1 MNRNGREGVQFR
13 YLSRDGEEGY
23 PGTVEC
29 FVWYTAAM
37 EGEKTVLEIEY
48 QVELLGDEC
57 EETVCGVTNHRYALA
72 CASAL
77 SGSFHHPCDQP
88 QNGLTILFA
97 SYFHVNPGMPTTE
110 GTVITLGTD
119 QFLELDQHQTPTG
132 RIATFPLFPRPGNSF
147 TLGATEPAIDD
158 CFVIDNT
165 APQSCPLDT
174 RSLPLRHLAT
184 ISHPD
189 TGLSLEIQSTEPAF
203 QFYTGDGLYIPE
215 AKTDKDIIIS
225 SRGKRSGI
233 AIEPSRYVN
242 CAGREEWRGMCR
254 LRKGELWGAKSVYRG
269 WKE

>member
-1 MNRNGREGVQFR
+1 M
-13 YLSRDGEEGY
+13 L
-23 PGTVEC
+23 
-29 FVWYTAAM
+29 
-37 EGEKTVLEIEY
+37 
-48 QVELLGDEC
+48 
-57 EETVCGVTNHRYALA
+57 
-72 CASAL
+72 
-77 SGSFHHPCDQP
+77 PC
-88 QNGLTILFA
+88 
-97 SYFHVNPGMPTTE
+97 SYFHVNPGMSTTE

-119 QFLELDQHQTPTG
+119 QYLELDQCQTPTG
-132 RIATFPLFPRPGNSF
+132 RITTFPSIPQPGKSF

-158 CFVIDNT
+158 CFVMDTT
-165 APQSCPLDT
+165 APQTCRLDT

-203 QFYTGDGLYIPE
+203 QLYTGDGLCIPE
-215 AKTDKDIIIS
+215 AETDEGIKIP

-233 AIEPSRYVN
+233 AIEPSRYVD